1 MINYYS
7 EELEFELQQAD
18 SVTGWISQVIED
30 ESKGLS
36 VLTYIFCSD
45 DYLLTI
51 NKKHLDHD
59 FYTDVITFD
68 YSDGSPT
75 LSGDIFISIDRVKDN
90 AKQLSVSLNNEL
102 HRVMVHG
109 VLHLCGYKDKTDE
122 EEKEMRMK
130 EDHYLSLRAFLE

>member
-7 EELEFELQQAD
+7 EELDFELQQAD
-18 SVTGWISQVIED
+18 SVSGWISQVIEF

-36 VLTYIFCSD
+36 SLTYIFCTD
-45 DYLLTI
+45 DYLLSI
-51 NKKHLDHD
+51 NKQHLGHD

-90 AKQLSVSLNNEL
+90 AKHLSEAFNNEL

-109 VLHLCGYKDKTDE
+109 VLHLCGYKDKTE
-122 EEKEMRMK
+122 GEEKEMRMK

>member
-1 MINYYS
+1 MINYFT

-18 SVTGWISQVIED
+18 SVSRWISQVVGD

-36 VLTYIFCSD
+36 SLTYIFCTD
-45 DYLLTI
+45 DYLLSI
-51 NKKHLDHD
+51 NKQHLDHD

-90 AKQLSVSLNNEL
+90 AKQLSETFNNEL

-109 VLHLCGYKDKTDE
+109 VLHLCGYKDKTE
-122 EEKEMRMK
+122 GEEKEMRMK

>member
-1 MINYYS
+1 MINYYT
-7 EELEFELQQAD
+7 EDLDFELQQAN
-18 SVTGWISQVIED
+18 SVSGWISQVVGD

-36 VLTYIFCSD
+36 SLTYIFCTD
-45 DYLLTI
+45 DYLLSI
-51 NKKHLDHD
+51 NKQHLDHD

-90 AKQLSVSLNNEL
+90 AKQLSETFNNEL

-109 VLHLCGYKDKTDE
+109 VLHLCGYKDKTE
-122 EEKEMRMK
+122 GEEKEMRMK

>member
-1 MINYYS
+1 MINYHT
-7 EELEFELQQAD
+7 EDLDFELQQAD
-18 SVTGWISQVIED
+18 SVSGWISQVVKD

-36 VLTYIFCSD
+36 SLTYIFCTD
-45 DYLLTI
+45 DYLLSI
-51 NKKHLDHD
+51 NKQHLDHD

-90 AKQLSVSLNNEL
+90 AKQLSETFNNEL

-109 VLHLCGYKDKTDE
+109 VLHLCGYKDKTE
-122 EEKEMRMK
+122 GEEKEMRMK